1 MRDIPPMN
9 AEGRRRAVRSRAAGM
24 TQALLTVIALVAC
37 STPSLLAQAAD
48 DGEIV
53 AAGERYRAGPLH
65 RWILGRHYRD
75 VWTQIIRVE
84 RLDLS
89 SFAGGL
95 EPLRTGGGR
104 QTRSLRF
111 RGADGREY
119 AFRSV
124 DKDPSA
130 VIDSLFAGRSS
141 MSSSRT
147 GSALP
152 TPTALWSL
160 RRSWKRR
167 ESCTWSPSSG

>member
-1 MRDIPPMN
+1 M
-9 AEGRRRAVRSRAAGM
+9 GRSWP
-24 TQALLTVIALVAC
+24 QASAIAL
-37 STPSLLAQAAD
+37 
-48 DGEIV
+48 
-53 AAGERYRAGPLH
+53 GPLH

-130 VIDSLFAGRSS
+130 VID
-141 MSSSRT
+141 
-147 GSALP
+147 
-152 TPTALWSL
+152 
-160 RRSWKRR
+160 
-167 ESCTWSPSSG
+167 